1 MISHFGD
8 RIELEKLFQLKKEG
22 KLKPLEEFNRDE
34 LKYLVG
40 EELATVSD
48 LAELFDVPK
57 NKITKLKEEKMIRDL
72 DLIEERNLER
82 TASVCQMELS
92 DVKKMIR
99 ETIEENSN
107 EELLEILLEKMDIKI
122 KNNKELFS
130 NIILDKFYWSE
141 PKNEKQ

>member
-1 MISHFGD
+1 MDSFFRD

-22 KLKPLEEFNRDE
+22 KLKPLEEFSRDE
-34 LKYLVG
+34 LKHIIG

-72 DLIEERNLER
+72 DLIEESNFER
-82 TASVCQMELS
+82 TASICQMELS
-92 DVKKMIR
+92 DVKNMIR
-99 ETIEENSN
+99 ETLEENSN
-107 EELLEILLEKMDIKI
+107 EELMEILMEKMDIKI

-130 NIILDKFYWSE
+130 NLILNKFYWSE
-141 PKNEKQ
+141 QE

>member
-1 MISHFGD
+1 MNSHFGD
-8 RIELEKLFQLKKEG
+8 RIELEMLFQLKKEG
-22 KLKPLEEFNRDE
+22 SLKPLEEFSRDE
-34 LKYLVG
+34 LKQLVG
-40 EELATVSD
+40 EELATVSE

-99 ETIEENSN
+99 ET
-107 EELLEILLEKMDIKI
+107 L
-122 KNNKELFS
+122 
-130 NIILDKFYWSE
+130 
-141 PKNEKQ
+141 